1 MFLIPLYLIASFNEI
16 LSSINV
22 DKTQQNVYNGST
34 VSMFWKINQV
44 SFLEDKIICS
54 VKENGEFID
63 VIFGSLDKEM
73 ILLLKTG
80 KRIFGDRFH
89 GDLPPMKNLE
99 EITFNLTIANVNLKD
114 QNEYRCKYGN
124 DVATTSLT
132 VFAKLSTPKTL
143 LKTLQVTDKETIVSI
158 TICGNPKPLVKW
170 YFEDQ
175 TYDSISRPQN
185 LGCYLFEQIFNTPAQ
200 TLCGHEVKYSGQNSF
215 NKITGSTKLMFDL
228 KPVPPTKVNVLKT
241 STNCF
246 HIAWQNPNIGYC
258 TDLIITQVKLIN
270 LKLATEAVYNTSS
283 DNMDLCVLDKTQTYA
298 IFIRSLLNNNESVW
312 VPGKIKKDEKNTPY
326 RVLIIIFSAIA
337 MVCLMMLFGI
347 FWFRWV
353 KSREF
358 TKKSSDQT
366 NGQARYRSSENL
378 NQPIDESMS
387 PLMNSSDVPN
397 FSQNGAM
404 TTIDD
409 TYEIMSS
416 NNPHELQAEENEDLM
431 TYSKLDRSDRYVPL
445 PTPSQD
451 NHYGNKEIIKEVI
464 DGQTYDS
471 LNRQP
476 GATTNE
482 KNNRQFSTLPPVP
495 SDTND
500 SDYENTPEPQV
511 PLKIDSKPTIN
522 SNKPMLPLS
531 KAVNKPAIIP
541 KPKKGTLESTQ
552 PKDNSTYDVV
562 PRSKTLSNAEKPLPP
577 NIIPTSPVW
586 KTENSVHGKEYQPNL
601 RRNIPSQNTFKLSE
615 KKTSVSDKE
624 PTEDNEYQIPPKHK
638 RANTDPPKRF
648 SNPQQTIFNTK
659 NSNPN
664 LIEEDQYQVP
674 NQKRSYTD
682 PSKKSSDSKPFLD
695 NIKISNPNLTEDS
708 EYQVPNQT
716 NSDNDLPQR
725 QNTERYK
732 KPNILS
738 TSRVNLNEK
747 KAPNTLPKSKFEKFT
762 FPNNRNNMLD
772 NNNDKFETDS
782 SGVGES
788 EYNVPSHLLNN
799 SSTSLT
805 QDDIYENVRRS

>member
-80 KRIFGDRFH
+80 KRIFGDRLH

-416 NNPHELQAEENEDLM
+416 DNPHELQAEENKDLM

-648 SNPQQTIFNTK
+648 SNPRQAIFNTK

-674 NQKRSYTD
+674 NQERSYTD
-682 PSKKSSDSKPFLD
+682 PSKKLSDSKPFLN

-716 NSDNDLPQR
+716 NSNNDLPQR

-732 KPNILS
+732 KPNNLG
-738 TSRVNLNEK
+738 TSRDNLNEK
-747 KAPNTLPKSKFEKFT
+747 KAPNTLPKSKFGKFT

>member
-1 MFLIPLYLIASFNEI
+1 MLLISVYLIASFNAI
-16 LSSINV
+16 LSSITV
-22 DKTQQNVYNGST
+22 DETLQTVDDGST
-34 VSMFWKINQV
+34 VSMIWKIKISSERTISCSIKENEV
-44 SFLEDKIICS
+44 FLEGYVVTPIYLNS
-54 VKENGEFID
+54 
-63 VIFGSLDKEM
+63 FGT
-73 ILLLKTG
+73 LL
-80 KRIFGDRFH
+80 FGNR
-89 GDLPPMKNLE
+89 LSAKLQRTKNVDETTL
-99 EITFNLTIANVNLKD
+99 NLTIVNVNFKD
-114 QNEYRCKYGN
+114 QNGYRCKYGN
-124 DVATTSLT
+124 DDATISLT
-132 VFAKLSTPKTL
+132 VFTKLSTPMPL
-143 LKTLQVTDKETIVSI
+143 LKTLQVTDKETIVNI

-175 TYDSISRPQN
+175 TYDSITRPQK
-185 LGCYLFEQIFNTPAQ
+185 LGCYSFEQIINTPAQ

-215 NKITGSTKLMFDL
+215 TKITGSTKLMFDL
-228 KPVPPTKVNVLKT
+228 KPDPPTNVNVLKT

-246 HIAWQNPNIGYC
+246 HIAWQNTNIGYC

-270 LKLATEAVYNTSS
+270 LKLETEAVYNTSS
-283 DNMDLCVLDKTQTYA
+283 DNMDLCASDKTETYA
-298 IFIRSLLNNNESVW
+298 IFIRSLLNNKESVW
-312 VPGKIKKDEKNTPY
+312 VPGKIKKDEKNSPY

-404 TTIDD
+404 ANTDD
-409 TYEIMSS
+409 AYEIMSS
-416 NNPHELQAEENEDLM
+416 NNPHELQAEENKDLM

-445 PTPSQD
+445 PTPSED
-451 NHYGNKEIIKEVI
+451 NHYGNKEVIKEVI

-476 GATTNE
+476 GATINE
-482 KNNRQFSTLPPVP
+482 KNNPQFSTLPPVP

-522 SNKPMLPLS
+522 SSKPMLPLS

-541 KPKKGTLESTQ
+541 KPKNGTLESTQ

-615 KKTSVSDKE
+615 KKISVSDQE
-624 PTEDNEYQIPPKHK
+624 PTGDNEYQIPPKHK

-648 SNPQQTIFNTK
+648 SNPRQAIFNTK

-674 NQKRSYTD
+674 NQKHSYTD
-682 PSKKSSDSKPFLD
+682 PSKKSSDSKPFLN
-695 NIKISNPNLTEDS
+695 NIKISNPNLTKDS

-716 NSDNDLPQR
+716 NSNNDLPQR

-732 KPNILS
+732 KPNNLD
-738 TSRVNLNEK
+738 TSRDNLNEK
-747 KAPNTLPKSKFEKFT
+747 KAPNTLPKSKFGKFT

-772 NNNDKFETDS
+772 NYNDKFETDS
-782 SGVGES
+782 SGVDES

>member
-1 MFLIPLYLIASFNEI
+1 MFLIPVYLIASFNRI

-22 DKTQQNVYNGST
+22 NKTQQNVYNGST
-34 VSMFWKINQV
+34 VSMFWKINKT
-44 SFLEDKIICS
+44 SSSEDKIICS

-63 VIFGSLDKEM
+63 VIFGMLETEM

-80 KRIFGDRFH
+80 KRIFGNRLH
-89 GDLPPMKNLE
+89 AHLPPMKNFE
-99 EITFNLTIANVNLKD
+99 EITLSLTIANVNLKD
-114 QNEYRCKYGN
+114 QNEYRCKYGS
-124 DVATTSLT
+124 DIATTSLI
-132 VFAKLSTPKTL
+132 VFAELSTPKPL
-143 LKTLQVTDKETIVSI
+143 LKTLQVTDKETVVKI
-158 TICGNPKPLVKW
+158 TICGIPKPVVKW
-170 YFEDQ
+170 YFEDK

-185 LGCYLFEQIFNTPAQ
+185 LGCYSFEQIFNTPAQ
-200 TLCGHEVKYSGQNSF
+200 TLCGHEVKYSGQNF
-215 NKITGSTKLMFDL
+215 LNKITGSTKLMFNL
-228 KPVPPTKVNVLKT
+228 KPVPPTKVNVLKI

-283 DNMDLCVLDKTQTYA
+283 DNMDLCILDKTETYA

-312 VPGKIKKDEKNTPY
+312 VPGKIKKDEKHSSY

-358 TKKSSDQT
+358 TTKSSDQT

-378 NQPIDESMS
+378 NQFIDESMS

-416 NNPHELQAEENEDLM
+416 NNPHELQAEENKDLM

-522 SNKPMLPLS
+522 SSKPMLPLS

-638 RANTDPPKRF
+638 RANTDPPKTF
-648 SNPQQTIFNTK
+648 SNPQQAIFNTK

-682 PSKKSSDSKPFLD
+682 PSKKSSDSKPFLN

-732 KPNILS
+732 KPNNLS
-738 TSRVNLNEK
+738 TSRDNLNEK

>member
-1 MFLIPLYLIASFNEI
+1 MFLIPVYLIASFNRI

-22 DKTQQNVYNGST
+22 NKTQQNVYNGST
-34 VSMFWKINQV
+34 VSMFWKINKT
-44 SFLEDKIICS
+44 SSSEDKIICS

-63 VIFGSLDKEM
+63 VIFGMLETKM

-80 KRIFGDRFH
+80 KRIFGNRLH
-89 GDLPPMKNLE
+89 ADLPPMKNFE
-99 EITFNLTIANVNLKD
+99 EITLSLTIANVNLKD
-114 QNEYRCKYGN
+114 QNEYRCKYGS
-124 DVATTSLT
+124 DIATTSLI
-132 VFAKLSTPKTL
+132 VFAELSTPKPL
-143 LKTLQVTDKETIVSI
+143 LKTLQVTDKETIVKI
-158 TICGNPKPLVKW
+158 TICGIPKPVVKW
-170 YFEDQ
+170 YFEDK

-185 LGCYLFEQIFNTPAQ
+185 LGCYSFEQIFNTPAQ
-200 TLCGHEVKYSGQNSF
+200 TLCGHEVKYSGQNF
-215 NKITGSTKLMFDL
+215 LNKITGSTKLMFNL
-228 KPVPPTKVNVLKT
+228 KPVPPTKVNVLKI

-283 DNMDLCVLDKTQTYA
+283 DNMDLCILDKTETYA

-312 VPGKIKKDEKNTPY
+312 VPGKIKKDEKHSSY

-358 TKKSSDQT
+358 TTKSSDQT

-378 NQPIDESMS
+378 NQLIDESMS

-416 NNPHELQAEENEDLM
+416 NNPHELQAEENKDLM

-445 PTPSQD
+445 PTPSED
-451 NHYGNKEIIKEVI
+451 NHYGNKEVIKEVI

-476 GATTNE
+476 GATINE
-482 KNNRQFSTLPPVP
+482 KNNPQFSTLPPIP

-522 SNKPMLPLS
+522 SSKPMLPLS

-601 RRNIPSQNTFKLSE
+601 RRNIPSQNTFKLSG

-648 SNPQQTIFNTK
+648 SNPRQAIFNTK

-674 NQKRSYTD
+674 NQERSYTD
-682 PSKKSSDSKPFLD
+682 PSKKLSDSKPFLN

-732 KPNILS
+732 KPNNLS
-738 TSRVNLNEK
+738 TSRDNLNEK

>member
-1 MFLIPLYLIASFNEI
+1 MLLISVYLIASFNAI
-16 LSSINV
+16 LSSITV
-22 DKTQQNVYNGST
+22 DETLQTVDDGST
-34 VSMFWKINQV
+34 VSMIWKIKISSERTISCSIKENEV
-44 SFLEDKIICS
+44 FLEGYVVTPIYLNS
-54 VKENGEFID
+54 
-63 VIFGSLDKEM
+63 FGT
-73 ILLLKTG
+73 LL
-80 KRIFGDRFH
+80 FGNR
-89 GDLPPMKNLE
+89 LSAKLQRTKNVDETTL
-99 EITFNLTIANVNLKD
+99 NLTIVNVNFKD
-114 QNEYRCKYGN
+114 QNGYRCKYGN
-124 DVATTSLT
+124 DDATISLT
-132 VFAKLSTPKTL
+132 VFTKLSTPMPL
-143 LKTLQVTDKETIVSI
+143 LKTLQVTDKETIVNI

-170 YFEDQ
+170 YFEEQ
-175 TYDSISRPQN
+175 TYDSITRPQK
-185 LGCYLFEQIFNTPAQ
+185 LGCYSFEQIINTPAQ

-215 NKITGSTKLMFDL
+215 TKITGSTKLMFDL
-228 KPVPPTKVNVLKT
+228 KPDPPTNVNVLKT
-241 STNCF
+241 STDCF
-246 HIAWQNPNIGYC
+246 HIAWQNTNIGYC

-270 LKLATEAVYNTSS
+270 LKLETEAVYNTSS
-283 DNMDLCVLDKTQTYA
+283 DNMDLCASDKTETYK
-298 IFIRSLLNNNESVW
+298 IFIRSLLNNKESVW
-312 VPGKIKKDEKNTPY
+312 VPGKIKKDEKNSPY

-416 NNPHELQAEENEDLM
+416 DNPHELQAEENKDLM

-541 KPKKGTLESTQ
+541 KPKNGTLESTQ

-615 KKTSVSDKE
+615 KK
-624 PTEDNEYQIPPKHK
+624 
-638 RANTDPPKRF
+638 
-648 SNPQQTIFNTK
+648 
-659 NSNPN
+659 
-664 LIEEDQYQVP
+664 
-674 NQKRSYTD
+674 NQC
-682 PSKKSSDSKPFLD
+682 
-695 NIKISNPNLTEDS
+695 
-708 EYQVPNQT
+708 Q
-716 NSDNDLPQR
+716 
-725 QNTERYK
+725 
-732 KPNILS
+732 
-738 TSRVNLNEK
+738 
-747 KAPNTLPKSKFEKFT
+747 
-762 FPNNRNNMLD
+762 
-772 NNNDKFETDS
+772 
-782 SGVGES
+782 
-788 EYNVPSHLLNN
+788 
-799 SSTSLT
+799 
-805 QDDIYENVRRS
+805 

>member
-1 MFLIPLYLIASFNEI
+1 MLLISVYLIASFNAI
-16 LSSINV
+16 LSSITV
-22 DKTQQNVYNGST
+22 DETLQTVDDGST
-34 VSMFWKINQV
+34 VSMIWKIKISSERTIYCSIKENEV
-44 SFLEDKIICS
+44 FLEAL
-54 VKENGEFID
+54 VGA
-63 VIFGSLDKEM
+63 VIYLNSFGTL
-73 ILLLKTG
+73 T
-80 KRIFGDRFH
+80 FGNR
-89 GDLPPMKNLE
+89 LSAKLQRTKNVDETTL
-99 EITFNLTIANVNLKD
+99 NLTIVNVNFKD
-114 QNEYRCKYGN
+114 QNGYRCKYGN
-124 DVATTSLT
+124 DDATISLT
-132 VFAKLSTPKTL
+132 VFPKLSTPMPL
-143 LKTLQVTDKETIVSI
+143 LKTLQVTDKETIVNI

-175 TYDSISRPQN
+175 TYDSITRPQK
-185 LGCYLFEQIFNTPAQ
+185 LGCYSFEQIINTPAQ

-215 NKITGSTKLMFDL
+215 TKITGSTKLMFDL
-228 KPVPPTKVNVLKT
+228 KPDPPTNVNVLKT

-246 HIAWQNPNIGYC
+246 HIAWQNTNIGYC

-270 LKLATEAVYNTSS
+270 LKLETEAAYNTSS
-283 DNMDLCVLDKTQTYA
+283 DNMDLCASDKTETYK
-298 IFIRSLLNNNESVW
+298 IFIRSLLNNKESVW
-312 VPGKIKKDEKNTPY
+312 VPGKIKKDEKNSPY

-378 NQPIDESMS
+378 NQPIDESVS

-397 FSQNGAM
+397 FSQNGAIA
-404 TTIDD
+404 TIDD
-409 TYEIMSS
+409 AYEIMSS
-416 NNPHELQAEENEDLM
+416 NNPHELQAEENKDLM

-445 PTPSQD
+445 PTPSKD
-451 NHYGNKEIIKEVI
+451 NHYGNKEVIKEVI

-476 GATTNE
+476 GATINE
-482 KNNRQFSTLPPVP
+482 KNNPQFSTLPPIP

-522 SNKPMLPLS
+522 SSKPMLPLS

-541 KPKKGTLESTQ
+541 KPKNGTLESTQ

-615 KKTSVSDKE
+615 KKISVSDKE

-648 SNPQQTIFNTK
+648 SNPRQAIFNTK

-674 NQKRSYTD
+674 NQERSYTD
-682 PSKKSSDSKPFLD
+682 PSKKLSDSKPFLN

-716 NSDNDLPQR
+716 NSNNDLPQR

-732 KPNILS
+732 KPNNLG
-738 TSRVNLNEK
+738 TSRDNLNEK
-747 KAPNTLPKSKFEKFT
+747 KAPNTLPKSKFGKFT

-772 NNNDKFETDS
+772 NYNDKFETDS
-782 SGVGES
+782 SGVDES